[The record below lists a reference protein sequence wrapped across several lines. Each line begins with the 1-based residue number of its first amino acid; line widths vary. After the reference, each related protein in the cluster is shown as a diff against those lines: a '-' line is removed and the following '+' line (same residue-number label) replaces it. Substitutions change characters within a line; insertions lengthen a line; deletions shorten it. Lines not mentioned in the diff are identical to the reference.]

1 MRDARGVVRAILRG
15 TRWFGIPDLSF
26 VPRPARERFGMLAE
40 WLRFGRTSR
49 WPALPPGLDARA
61 IFLPIFLNLFA
72 ILILCRR
79 YLQRRQCK
87 AYFYLLIIFPSISVP
102 SAISRARF
110 PVVYSTRRFRL
121 LFLSFRFAYEPTLR
135 ALGKKSSIDCH
146 VALYSEPK
154 IPEYAFAYCLYH
166 LISERICS
174 GGWKIV

>member
-1 MRDARGVVRAILRG
+1 MSFAR
-15 TRWFGIPDLSF
+15 SF
-26 VPRPARERFGMLAE
+26 AGHVDSESLIYHLCRVPRGSVSVCLQSGCVSV
-40 WLRFGRTSR
+40 GRADN
-49 WPALPPGLDARA
+49 PALP

-72 ILILCRR
+72 IFILCRL

-121 LFLSFRFAYEPTLR
+121 LFLSFRFAYGPTLR
-135 ALGKKSSIDCH
+135 ALGKQSSIDCP
-146 VALYSEPK
+146 VAIYSEPK
-154 IPEYAFAYCLYH
+154 IPEFAFAYCLYH

-174 GGWKIV
+174 GG